1 MTLPLF
7 ETINKFDN
15 IVGFMDNVFSA
26 ITSITDYVQHIEEAR
41 CNIIKSME
49 RLNEST
55 KNNIRDIQNISAAM
69 DEQVDLIKHLL
80 SLSENLSEL
89 SVKLEQT
96 INIFKI

>member
-1 MTLPLF
+1 
-7 ETINKFDN
+7 
-15 IVGFMDNVFSA
+15 
-26 ITSITDYVQHIEEAR
+26 
-41 CNIIKSME
+41 ME